1 MSFNGSFGEGEFV
14 DEENSNIL
22 LGQEDIKVNF
32 DSEGINQ
39 KYSNTKLTNN
49 EDYTINSKTNNI
61 FTSVPME
68 MEINN
73 EYQNSSNIYESLL
86 TKELL
91 KYHLSNLFNILKS
104 KIIIIKSKIFPLL
117 KNISNSKINNLV
129 EAEIL
134 YLKISSNLN
143 LISSIFKKNRI
154 NILYQT
160 FHTLKTKLYFVNN
173 KGNVNNNTFRNKYE
187 TKYKKE
193 KNDAINENNNSIKK
207 LEKDIKDIE
216 KNIKILTKKE
226 FELKTEINNCYK
238 KEKQLNDKIKNFENS
253 NNNMKKSIDMKKQH
267 SSNISSI
274 PSNYKYDSDIYTLE
288 STIESNKQL
297 KEGKEE
303 IIKVFMKKVND
314 LLTEYQ
320 IYIDSL
326 NSIENGT
333 NNDNNGNNYMNIE
346 FNDNSNSNQQSST
359 HKEESTN
366 SWNKNPKK
374 NQQNSNNYNYQN
386 NININDNNNGI

>member
-117 KNISNSKINNLV
+117 KSISNSKINNLV

-173 KGNVNNNTFRNKYE
+173 KGNINNNTFRNKYE

-193 KNDAINENNNSIKK
+193 KNDAINENNNKIKK

-216 KNIKILTKKE
+216 KNIK
-226 FELKTEINNCYK
+226 
-238 KEKQLNDKIKNFENS
+238 EKIITL
-253 NNNMKKSIDMKKQH
+253 
-267 SSNISSI
+267 SSNI
-274 PSNYKYDSDIYTLE
+274 D
-288 STIESNKQL
+288 SNK
-297 KEGKEE
+297 ESS
-303 IIKVFMKKVND
+303 D
-314 LLTEYQ
+314 LLYQ
-320 IYIDSL
+320 KFNEKISQIITFFPSL
-326 NSIENGT
+326 TLLLNANSLLAKI
-333 NNDNNGNNYMNIE
+333 
-346 FNDNSNSNQQSST
+346 
-359 HKEESTN
+359 K
-366 SWNKNPKK
+366 
-374 NQQNSNNYNYQN
+374 
-386 NININDNNNGI
+386 